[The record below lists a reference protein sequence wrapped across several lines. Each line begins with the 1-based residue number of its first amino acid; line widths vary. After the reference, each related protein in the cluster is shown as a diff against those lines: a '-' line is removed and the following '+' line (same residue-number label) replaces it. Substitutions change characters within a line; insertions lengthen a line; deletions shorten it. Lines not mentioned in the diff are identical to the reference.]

1 MLKEC
6 GLQDIYQ
13 CVVNKDSDVSNSSKI
28 LHKPAHMSAQE
39 PLSRLPSASAA
50 ELTAALT
57 AFDSFLSALDPISSP
72 RLTLLR
78 ASNPRI
84 ATQIHQATLQKVG
97 RAYLKV
103 VEEVRA
109 PKNRYEAPQSL
120 LGSRRPF
127 GQEIVLWQVL
137 GVEGD
142 EKS

>member
-13 CVVNKDSDVSNSSKI
+13 SIITKDSDVSYNNYISIKI
-28 LHKPAHMSAQE
+28 THKASQE
-39 PLSRLPSASAA
+39 PLSRLPGASAVA
-50 ELTAALT
+50 LTAALT
-57 AFDSFLSALDPISSP
+57 AFDSFLSALDPISTP

-84 ATQIHQATLQKVG
+84 ATQIHHATLQRVG